1 MYVYF
6 YGQHPGELRARERK
20 SAQCTH
26 GTILVMLL
34 TDVPD
39 TVATWAATSRFVEPF
54 VGTTEDV
61 QGEAVTTDHRSR
73 IL

>member
-1 MYVYF
+1 
-6 YGQHPGELRARERK
+6 
-20 SAQCTH
+20 
-26 GTILVMLL
+26 MLL